1 MRGINKVL
9 ILGRIGHD
17 ITLRQTSNGRS
28 FVDLSIATNRNINQ
42 NDVWVSMADWH
53 KVRFWGKEAE
63 TSAKFLTKGS
73 PVAVEG
79 SLRSDS
85 WVTEAGEK
93 KYFSY
98 IHGERLHLL
107 PISSERAPVLAS

>member
-9 ILGRIGHD
+9 LLGRIGND
-17 ITLRQTSNGRS
+17 IVLRQTSNGRS
-28 FVDLSIATNRNINQ
+28 FVDLNIATNRNINQ

-53 KVRFWGKEAE
+53 RVRVWGKEAE
-63 TSAKFLTKGS
+63 VSAKFLKKGL

-79 SLRSDS
+79 ALRSDS
-85 WVTEAGEK
+85 WVADTGEK

-98 IHGERLHLL
+98 IHGEKLHLL
-107 PISSERAPVLAS
+107 PVSKEKSEVES